1 VANDAISSYG
11 RGLWPTRYTAHE
23 RITFK
28 VQARHDLR
36 NVPLKWLW
44 RYRDDR
50 DENGAS
56 PDDTY
61 YEEPD
66 IYRRFDGPD
75 GAHLVVDDTQ
85 KTKGSKKGVI
95 ETEGQVQVWLS
106 RVEAMRLGTLFGLE
120 DDREAT
126 LEEEE
131 RADHDE
137 GPYAATRPLYIPR
150 AGDIFMFR
158 RKLHRIA
165 QFEPDYEQSVSPQGT
180 VMAWKGTAALL
191 VMDATY
197 PDTVKAQFVPPT
209 SDPVVPRLGRDVAW
223 PG

>member
-106 RVEAMRLGTLFGLE
+106 RVEAMRLGTLFGNS
-120 DDREAT
+120 T
-126 LEEEE
+126 S
-131 RADHDE
+131 
-137 GPYAATRPLYIPR
+137 
-150 AGDIFMFR
+150 
-158 RKLHRIA
+158 LHSASR
-165 QFEPDYEQSVSPQGT
+165 
-180 VMAWKGTAALL
+180 
-191 VMDATY
+191 
-197 PDTVKAQFVPPT
+197 
-209 SDPVVPRLGRDVAW
+209 
-223 PG
+223 